1 MTKLV
6 PEIEPPK
13 PKKPTFAECP
23 RCARPLTAS
32 KSRKKSIDVVVIT
45 LRPCGCMSHSSD
57 GHYRQFVG
65 LVKGPGSLS

>member
-23 RCARPLTAS
+23 RCARPVDGFQIDET
-32 KSRKKSIDVVVIT
+32 SIDDVVIT
-45 LRPCGCMSHSSD
+45 LRPCGCISHSSD
-57 GHYRQFVG
+57 GHYRQFVE